1 MREGAKYVN
10 HLGRSV
16 DLNGDGAYL
25 SSGELSDWSIGYAI
39 LNGRIASFFREP
51 REIPAVAA
59 IICDTGAEGLAKR
72 DEIYEAAAV
81 DVEAAKPGRL
91 YVGDWYM
98 SGFVVGSRKDR
109 YWYSGAAADYELTFA
124 SDDPRWTLEHSLSFA
139 PGSNRD
145 GGLTY
150 PRDYP
155 HSYGTTMGSVA
166 LENPSF
172 LPSAA
177 KIVVYGPA
185 ANPYVIVAGNRY
197 EVEVS
202 VPDGGHLVIDG
213 AARTPTITLVH
224 GDGTAENVFHRRRG
238 TQKKGGGSY
247 VFEPVPPG
255 VSSVMWDGSFGFDL
269 VIHEKRDERRWSGWS
284 G

>member
-1 MREGAKYVN
+1 MREGAKYVD

-109 YWYSGAAADYELTFA
+109 YWYSGAAAD
-124 SDDPRWTLEHSLSFA
+124 
-139 PGSNRD
+139 
-145 GGLTY
+145 
-150 PRDYP
+150 
-155 HSYGTTMGSVA
+155 
-166 LENPSF
+166 
-172 LPSAA
+172 
-177 KIVVYGPA
+177 
-185 ANPYVIVAGNRY
+185 
-197 EVEVS
+197 
-202 VPDGGHLVIDG
+202 
-213 AARTPTITLVH
+213 
-224 GDGTAENVFHRRRG
+224 
-238 TQKKGGGSY
+238 
-247 VFEPVPPG
+247 
-255 VSSVMWDGSFGFDL
+255 
-269 VIHEKRDERRWSGWS
+269 
-284 G
+284 